1 MPDIDAILK
10 GAREAMTVSRVFGE
24 PIERGEVTI
33 IPVAQVQGGGG
44 GGGDR
49 EQNGGGGFGLRAR
62 PLGVFVIRGDSVE
75 WKPSIDLG
83 RALSVLGLVSVAL
96 LLHGCH
102 RRRHCCRS
110 NHRGHCCCGCRA
122 RPRR

>member
-1 MPDIDAILK
+1 MPDIDAMLA

-49 EQNGGGGFGLRAR
+49 EQGAGGGFGLRTR
-62 PLGVFVIRGDSVE
+62 PVGAFVIRGDSVE

-83 RALSVLGLVSVAL
+83 RALSALGLVSAAL
-96 LLHGCH
+96 LLRGRSHSGS
-102 RRRHCCRS
+102 CCRGRCR
-110 NHRGHCCCGCRA
+110 RGRCRSG
-122 RPRR
+122 R

>member
-1 MPDIDAILK
+1 MPDIDAMFK
-10 GAREAMTVSRVFGE
+10 GARDAMTVSRVFGE

-49 EQNGGGGFGLRAR
+49 EQNAGGGFGLRAR
-62 PLGVFVIRGDSVE
+62 PVGVFVIRGDSVE

-83 RALSVLGLVSVAL
+83 RALSALGLVSAAL
-96 LLHGCH
+96 LLRG
-102 RRRHCCRS
+102 RRRRGRCCR
-110 NHRGHCCCGCRA
+110 
-122 RPRR
+122 RR

>member
-1 MPDIDAILK
+1 MPDIDAMLA

-49 EQNGGGGFGLRAR
+49 EQNAGGGFGLRAR
-62 PLGVFVIRGDSVE
+62 PVGAFVIRGDSVE

-83 RALSVLGLVSVAL
+83 RALSALGLVSAAL
-96 LLHGCH
+96 LLRGH
-102 RRRHCCRS
+102 RRRGRCSRGRCCRG
-110 NHRGHCCCGCRA
+110 R
-122 RPRR
+122 